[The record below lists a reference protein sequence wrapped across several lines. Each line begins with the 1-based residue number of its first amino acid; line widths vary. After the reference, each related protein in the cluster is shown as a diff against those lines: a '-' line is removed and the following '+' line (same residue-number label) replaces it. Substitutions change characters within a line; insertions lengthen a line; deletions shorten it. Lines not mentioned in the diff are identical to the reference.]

1 MNMRNVGQRPRKK
14 FQLEEAHVYKGQEFE
29 REVAEWLKRH
39 FGCTSASR
47 NERVQI
53 TMGARPFECDV
64 HAVRGSALGRNLR
77 RLAGVFL
84 LIALVAYLLHRAGV
98 ESTTYAV
105 LFALLGVGC
114 FALSFYVK
122 GQKEQHVWVECKNL
136 KGNVNRDQINKVVMT
151 VSIARQS
158 QTVAWKPDLVLF
170 FSATDYDKDALYFA
184 RRIGIACY
192 RKVGGKFVRAR

>member
-1 MNMRNVGQRPRKK
+1 MKNVAQRPRKK
-14 FQLEEAHVYKGQEFE
+14 FRLEEAHVYKGQEFE
-29 REVAEWLKRH
+29 REVSEWLKKH
-39 FGCTSASR
+39 FDCSRTSR

-53 TMGARPFECDV
+53 TLNARPFECDV
-64 HAVRGSALGRNLR
+64 HAVRGSALKRNLR
-77 RLAGVFL
+77 RLAGVLLLLALIAFL
-84 LIALVAYLLHRAGV
+84 LQRV
-98 ESTTYAV
+98 EVVPPSYFIT
-105 LFALLGVGC
+105 FALLGVGC

-122 GQKEQHVWVECKNL
+122 SRKEQHVWVECKNL

-158 QTVAWKPDLVLF
+158 QSVAWKPDLVLF

-184 RRIGIACY
+184 RRNGIACY